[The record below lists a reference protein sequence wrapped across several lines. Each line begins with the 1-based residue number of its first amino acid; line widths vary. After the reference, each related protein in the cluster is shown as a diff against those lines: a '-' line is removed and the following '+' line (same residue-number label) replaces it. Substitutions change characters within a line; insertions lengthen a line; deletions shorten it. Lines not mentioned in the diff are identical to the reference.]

1 MKRIVICLVFV
12 LLFLGFANAQT
23 NSVTG
28 TVVDYTV
35 GNSGKWAGIDL
46 KVGNKKYFVY
56 TESANL
62 PTPKIVGKVDEVG
75 RTVQVF
81 YTRIVK
87 GQPGYDGELRATKIV
102 EIKATSQPAPPNRP
116 ANPRE
121 GMMPSEIQN
130 RLSSK
135 YQGWRLAEPS
145 REDRQTCFDKRSG
158 FQPSVVWGDFNGDRQ
173 RDYAV
178 QITQRRQVI
187 LLVFLNQ
194 GMTYTEYAVNS
205 DPLGGTIPVLGV
217 SKRGEK
223 YLDHERNRNS
233 IFPFETVTAIYCE
246 SSAVSFIF
254 RNGRFTKVFVSD

>member
-1 MKRIVICLVFV
+1 MKRTVMCLAIV
-12 LLFLGFANAQT
+12 LLFVGFANAQT
-23 NSVTG
+23 ESMVG

-46 KVGNKKYFVY
+46 KVSNKKYFVY

-62 PTPKIVGKVDEVG
+62 PAPKIVGKVDEVG

-102 EIKATSQPAPPNRP
+102 EIKAASQPAPPGRATNT
-116 ANPRE
+116 RE
-121 GMMPSEIQN
+121 GMIPSEIQSLLN
-130 RLSSK
+130 SK

-145 REDRQTCFDKRSG
+145 REDRQTCFDKRTG
-158 FQPSVVWGDFNGDRQ
+158 FQPSIVWGDFNGDRQ

-178 QITQRRQVI
+178 LITQRRQVI
-187 LLVFLNQ
+187 LVVFLNQ
-194 GMTYTEYAVNS
+194 GTTYTEYAVNS
-205 DPLGGTIPVLGV
+205 DPVGGTIPVLGV

-223 YLDHERNRNS
+223 YFDHERNRNG
-233 IFPFETVTAIYCE
+233 IYPLETVTATYCE